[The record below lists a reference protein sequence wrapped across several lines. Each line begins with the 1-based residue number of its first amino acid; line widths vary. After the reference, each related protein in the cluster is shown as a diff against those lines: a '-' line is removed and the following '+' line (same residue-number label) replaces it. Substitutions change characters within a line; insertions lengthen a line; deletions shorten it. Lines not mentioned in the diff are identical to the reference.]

1 MNRIWDEKQQRF
13 RKYLKNLRSASGLT
27 QTELAERLNK
37 HQSYVSKYENGERK
51 LDFLETVEV
60 FEACGVYDISELIDL
75 VKDDSRK

>member
-60 FEACGVYDISELIDL
+60 FEACGVYDVSELIEL